1 MSTQLTIL
9 VDNAVE
15 PGSGLPLLS
24 EHGLSVLLEN
34 DRWRILFDTGQGRAL
49 ARNMDFFGVDPESID
64 ALVLSHGHYDHAGGL
79 PILLE
84 MRKSP
89 LKIYHGPDFFDPRFA
104 LVGTGEP
111 PFIGSP
117 LSPQQINERGGES
130 VECGGGEEIF
140 PGLRIVGGLSRSAEP
155 DDRLQ
160 RKRDGVL
167 EPDDFRDE
175 ISLLMDTDEGP
186 LLLVGCA
193 HCGLSAIMEKAV
205 EATDGTSPVF
215 LLGGTHLAGADR
227 PLLRKAATS
236 LMDHGVRFV
245 AANHCTGMEGTLAL
259 ARLCPSIQSEYAY
272 AGKRY
277 EF

>member
-1 MSTQLTIL
+1 VKLTVL

-24 EHGLSVLLEN
+24 EHGLSVLMES
-34 DRWRILFDTGQGRAL
+34 DRARILFDTGQGRAL

-64 ALVLSHGHYDHAGGL
+64 ALVLSHGHYDHAGGV

-89 LKIYHGPDFFDPRFA
+89 LRVYHGPDFFDPRYA
-104 LVGTGEP
+104 LVGAGEP

-117 LSPQQINERGGES
+117 LSVSEINERGGET
-130 VECGGGEEIF
+130 VECRGGEEIL
-140 PGLRIVGGLSRSAEP
+140 PGVRTVGGLTRSASP

-160 RKRDGVL
+160 RRRDGAL

-175 ISLLMDTDEGP
+175 LSLLVDTDEGP

-193 HCGLSAIMEKAV
+193 HCGVPAILEGAV
-205 EATDGTSPVF
+205 DVTDGTSPVF
-215 LLGGTHLAGADR
+215 LAGGTHLAGADR
-227 PLLRKAATS
+227 PLLRKTATS

-245 AANHCTGMEGTLAL
+245 AANHCTGVEGTLAL
-259 ARLCPSIQSEYAY
+259 AGLCPSIKTEYAY
-272 AGKRY
+272 AGKIY